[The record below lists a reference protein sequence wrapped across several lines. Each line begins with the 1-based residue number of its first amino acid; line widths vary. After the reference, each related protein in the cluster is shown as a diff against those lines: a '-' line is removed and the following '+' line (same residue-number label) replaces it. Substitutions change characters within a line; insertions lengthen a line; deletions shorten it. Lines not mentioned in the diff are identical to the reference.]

1 MTTTAVAKATVANA
15 KKSASGRKGVA
26 VVTSTK
32 ASEKVA
38 TSRQAKAKDALAS
51 ETKFDLV
58 LENISLEDLKFIV
71 EQLNHGRAS
80 YNASK
85 YGRVYGG
92 KAKMMAYNQALV
104 ESERAHRL
112 LDKARKALAKASK
125 ASK

>member
-1 MTTTAVAKATVANA
+1 MTATTAAKAAVRTA
-15 KKSASGRKGVA
+15 KKPVTGTKGVA
-26 VVTSTK
+26 VVKSTK

-38 TSRQAKAKDALAS
+38 SSRQAKAKDTLAS

-58 LENISLEDLKFIV
+58 LENISLEDLQFIV

-112 LDKARKALAKASK
+112 LDKARKALAQARKA
-125 ASK
+125 